1 MIEPEIDKNMK
12 EGKEGSSNPSSLVP
26 RPSSLL
32 KVSDL
37 TRAFGGLV
45 AVNNVSFEIGRGEI
59 YGLIGPNGAG
69 KTTVINM
76 LSGLLPPISGTIEF
90 DDKRIEKLPAHR
102 ITALGMART
111 YQNIRLFGAMSVLEN
126 VVVGQHCR
134 LHASLAGRLVFS
146 AGVRREE
153 ETARQKAL
161 SLLRSVGLD
170 PMSRQPASS
179 LAYGNQRRLEMV
191 RALASDPQLLL
202 LDEPAAGMNAAESIA
217 LQERLRALRKGGLT
231 ILIIEHDVNLVMSL
245 CDRIGVLNFGNLI
258 AEGTPAEIAADP
270 AVIEAYLGSEE

>member
-1 MIEPEIDKNMK
+1 MMELQEHEDTKGIEMEQ
-12 EGKEGSSNPSSLVP
+12 SSVVGG
-26 RPSSLL
+26 RSSLL
-32 KVSDL
+32 RVTGL

-45 AVNNVSFEIGRGEI
+45 AVSNVSFEIAPGEI

-76 LSGLLPPISGTIEF
+76 LSGLLPPTSGTIEF
-90 DDKRIEKLPAHR
+90 DGRRIERLPAHQ

-134 LHASLAGRLVFS
+134 LNASLAGRLVF
-146 AGVRREE
+146 APGVKREE
-153 ETARQKAL
+153 AQAREKAL
-161 SLLRSVGLD
+161 SLLKSVGLD
-170 PMSRQPASS
+170 RMAPHPAAS
-179 LAYGNQRRLEMV
+179 LAYGNRRRLEMV
-191 RALASDPQLLL
+191 RALASDPRLLL
-202 LDEPAAGMNAAESIA
+202 LDEPAAGMNAAESLA
-217 LQERLRALRKGGLT
+217 LQERLLTLRQNGLT

-258 AEGTPAEIAADP
+258 AEGTPAEVAANQ
-270 AVIEAYLGSEE
+270 AVIEAYLGSDV